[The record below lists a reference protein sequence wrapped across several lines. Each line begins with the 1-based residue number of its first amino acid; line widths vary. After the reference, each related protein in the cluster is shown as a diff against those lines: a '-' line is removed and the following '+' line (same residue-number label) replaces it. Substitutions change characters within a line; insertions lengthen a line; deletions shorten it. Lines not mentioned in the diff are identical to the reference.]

1 MVRAV
6 EPPVLAE
13 PYRTERRLQLQA
25 EARQFAMDEVLPVAN
40 QLDPQKAEMPASL
53 IDKMGAL
60 GYFGIRLPEDVGGM
74 GLGVFEYCMIAEEL
88 ARA

>member
-25 EARQFAMDEVLPVAN
+25 EAREFAMNEVLPVAN
-40 QLDPQKAEMPASL
+40 ELDPQKAEMPAAL
-53 IDKMGAL
+53 IKQLGA
-60 GYFGIRLPEDVGGM
+60 
-74 GLGVFEYCMIAEEL
+74 
-88 ARA
+88 